1 MTFFN
6 LFFEVQF
13 IVSLI
18 IAMLLFCMRCPKREK
33 FWLRF
38 IPLCVFVIVGSTL
51 VWDWVKSEGVRNYI
65 NYWGIVLCNVYYIA
79 ELLAIC
85 LLCFKCKFTEACIY
99 VIAGWVTQHLSGM
112 ISSVAAR
119 LSGVTVNYFDYTWEY
134 FLITVLSYITV
145 YLSVW
150 LLFRTIAKDSVLITS
165 KRIFVP
171 SVIMLC
177 VIILLNV
184 FMPYGESLDSFL
196 TMRFYSM
203 ACCVVMLFLIFATFR
218 EGGLKYDLN
227 VIEQLERKRSEQY
240 EMSRESIDIINNK
253 CHDLKKLIGIITAS
267 KAHIPDAEL
276 EAINRELE
284 TYDAIV
290 KTGNKAFDTIV
301 TEKSLYCNGNGI
313 KLSIVAD
320 VKSLDFIG
328 DIDMYSLFGNILD
341 NAIEATLKLDESR
354 RSISVVVRDVK
365 GFVSVHAENCYDGE
379 ELSFKNGI
387 PQTTKKDASQHG
399 FGVLSIRRIAK
410 KYGGSISVAAEDGI
424 FTVDVLIPISI
435 GE

>member
-1 MTFFN
+1 MGDAAFVGNDIVGRGKAFGRN
-6 LFFEVQF
+6 GQLFRLYVGILFDNGA
-13 IVSLI
+13 IVHNG
-18 IAMLLFCMRCPKREK
+18 
-33 FWLRF
+33 
-38 IPLCVFVIVGSTL
+38 VFVGVAVVQNDSERQRSYNEQAHIRSVGDNAL
-51 VWDWVKSEGVRNYI
+51 RH
-65 NYWGIVLCNVYYIA
+65 YIA
-79 ELLAIC
+79 QRVHA
-85 LLCFKCKFTEACIY
+85 
-99 VIAGWVTQHLSGM
+99 VRRIARQ
-112 ISSVAAR
+112 
-119 LSGVTVNYFDYTWEY
+119 
-134 FLITVLSYITV
+134 
-145 YLSVW
+145 
-150 LLFRTIAKDSVLITS
+150 
-165 KRIFVP
+165 
-171 SVIMLC
+171 
-177 VIILLNV
+177 
-184 FMPYGESLDSFL
+184 FL